1 MKPSRTDLPSCA
13 ACESISPSTALAN
26 WPRAPLL
33 CHTWVVIPIGAR
45 TPWCGSCTAPLRHC
59 DSGIRR
65 TFARCSRASTRTG
78 FQNATWQSSMRV
90 AELGSRRVA
99 IWGLGREGRAALGF
113 LRKHHPELPL
123 VLLDDSA
130 EARIP
135 QGCGNVTSAFGAE
148 GIANALNKVD
158 VVVKS
163 PGVSLY
169 RDDIRSARDNGVQIT
184 SLLNLWFGEEPAMT
198 TITVT
203 GTKGKSTTASLIAHI
218 LTRLGRRVALAGNIG
233 VPVTEIANADYAVIE
248 VSSYQAADF
257 DSICD
262 FAVLTSLYPEHTDWH
277 LTVERY
283 IRDKIN
289 LLSRSR
295 RRIVNCTTADA
306 VASIIPGAPGWN
318 SLFNDERGIH
328 SDDSEIFD
336 GRKRI
341 GIVCNAHL
349 VRAHNRSNLCGA
361 LAVAKMLDLDLG
373 MALDATRD
381 FRGLPHRQQELGQ
394 NGDVLFVD
402 DSISTIPEST
412 LAALAVYA
420 GRDIT
425 LIVGG
430 YDRGIDYGKLLQ
442 TLSTGAANTII
453 YLGDS
458 GRRIYDQAQA
468 ASKPG
473 RSPRCRMHLARSME
487 DAVSYAKGVTPPGGV
502 VLLSPA
508 APSYGFYRN
517 YIERGRDFAA
527 KAGLPST

>member
-1 MKPSRTDLPSCA
+1 
-13 ACESISPSTALAN
+13 
-26 WPRAPLL
+26 
-33 CHTWVVIPIGAR
+33 
-45 TPWCGSCTAPLRHC
+45 
-59 DSGIRR
+59 
-65 TFARCSRASTRTG
+65 
-78 FQNATWQSSMRV
+78 MRV
-90 AELGSRRVA
+90 ADLGARRVA
-99 IWGLGREGRAALGF
+99 VWGLGREGRAALGF
-113 LRKHHPELPL
+113 LRKHHPGLPL
-123 VLLDDSA
+123 MLLDDAA

-135 QGCGNVTSAFGAE
+135 QGYGNVTSAFGAA
-148 GIANALNKVD
+148 GIANALNEVD
-158 VVVKS
+158 IVVKS

-184 SLLNLWFGEEPAMT
+184 SLLNLWFAEEPAIT
-198 TITVT
+198 TIAVT

-218 LTRLGRRVALAGNIG
+218 LTRLGQRVALAGNIG
-233 VPVTEIANADYAVIE
+233 VPVTEITNADYAVIE

-257 DSICD
+257 DGICN
-262 FAVLTSLYPEHTDWH
+262 FGVLTSLYPEHVDWH

-283 IRDKIN
+283 VCDKIN

-306 VASIIPGAPGWN
+306 VASIIPGAPGRDYV
-318 SLFNDERGIH
+318 FNDERGIH
-328 SDDSEIFD
+328 SDDSGIFD
-336 GRKRI
+336 GRERI
-341 GIVCNAHL
+341 GIVRNAHL
-349 VRAHNRSNLCGA
+349 VRAHNRSNLCAA
-361 LAVAKMLDLDLG
+361 LAIAKMLDLDLG

-412 LAALAVYA
+412 LAALAVYG

-442 TLSTGAANTII
+442 TLSTGVANTII
-453 YLGDS
+453 CLGDS
-458 GRRIYDQAQA
+458 GRRIYDQAEA

-473 RSPRCRMHLARSME
+473 RSSPCQMHLALSME
-487 DAVSYAKGVTPPGGV
+487 DAVSYAKRVTPPGGV

-508 APSYGFYRN
+508 APSYGYYRD
-517 YIERGRDFAA
+517 YIARGRDFAA
-527 KAGLPST
+527 RAGLPET